1 MRRGARGGIRRA
13 FTLIEVVVAV
23 GVLAIVTLV
32 IAAVFDSVGET
43 VSAGTRISNLN
54 RRAAQLERVMR
65 QDFRRISRNEGFLV
79 IRNEY
84 AQVTWDD
91 ELDNDEVALFPGENN
106 PRLRRVDELMF
117 FASGEFETAREPL
130 HPDFIARAGEA
141 RIYYGHGQAFPA
153 EGNFAADSE
162 LAARAARPMLDERN
176 GGIDLSGARLG
187 ERPEADA
194 GFTNPNEFAS
204 DWSLLRH
211 VTLLVPEDELSG
223 TLPPRVFHLETG
235 AGAGSTPMAADIARV
250 RNHTRQV
257 ALQPAAHSIFGTLAA
272 LTPDLP
278 SEFNG
283 SNRVG
288 IRPDGLE
295 SLRTDDDELVTGFFG
310 GWSEEWQAP
319 RLFTSGLVDIAVT
332 SVEDIRA
339 VVESPYLIGT
349 TVSNPPPRVPLP
361 LSRERFDGNPDTN
374 DSEQGF
380 AYSVDGLAGALPDFT
395 FHTFRT
401 LHDPAGPAAPTRSET
416 PESSDDRGDGRANDR
431 GDQVQ
436 QQWMIEALP
445 TIPFRLGALSG
456 QSGFRMRYAQEPP
469 RLIVGER
476 ANNDAEERLLDAI
489 ESADQEMLR
498 ASVFLPGCSEFI
510 VEWTYGVIDD
520 DPESPTFGQP
530 IWYGLQRFE
539 DTDNDGELT
548 RAEPDEENDVLIAA
562 PSIEDDPFEDAG
574 TPLLDEP
581 GEFRVPSELLD
592 PVDRIETPTE
602 PEIDRRLDD
611 LCRVFPTGGDYFEP
625 GEAPFQEWVFG
636 QVDSAPRGGNPV
648 SISGGTARSNNE
660 TKPWPWPTA
669 IRVTLRLVDPE
680 DETIEATHQATF
692 RVRPRSGF

>member
-1 MRRGARGGIRRA
+1 MRRGARGGIMRA

-65 QDFRRISRNEGFLV
+65 QDFRRIARNEGFLV

-91 ELDNDEVALFPGENN
+91 ELDNDEVALFPGENS
-106 PRLRRVDELMF
+106 PRLRRIDELMF

-223 TLPPRVFHLETG
+223 TLPPRVFHLQPGNEPG
-235 AGAGSTPMAADIARV
+235 GGGDADPMDVARV

-257 ALQPAAHSIFGTLAA
+257 ALQPAAHSIFGTLA
-272 LTPDLP
+272 LLEPDLP
-278 SEFNG
+278 SEIVGNG
-283 SNRVG
+283 APNQTG
-288 IRPDGLE
+288 IRPAGVDSIRSGMT
-295 SLRTDDDELVTGFFG
+295 RVTDPLGAG
-310 GWSEEWQAP
+310 YSEPDAP

-332 SVEDIRA
+332 SVEDIRE
-339 VVESPYLIGT
+339 VVESPYLIDT
-349 TVSNPPPRVPLP
+349 TVSNADPRVPLP
-361 LSRERFDGNPDTN
+361 LSRERFDGNPDTD

-416 PESSDDRGDGRANDR
+416 PETSDDRADGIADDR

-436 QQWMIEALP
+436 QQWMIESLP
-445 TIPFRLGALSG
+445 TIPFRPGALSG
-456 QSGFRMRYAQEPP
+456 QSGSRMRYAQEPP
-469 RLIVGER
+469 RLIVGQRDGDEQ
-476 ANNDAEERLLDAI
+476 RLLDAI

-520 DPESPTFGQP
+520 DPDSPTFGQP

-539 DTDNDGELT
+539 DADDDGTFDPPGE
-548 RAEPDEENDVLIAA
+548 RLIAA

-592 PVDRIETPTE
+592 PVDLLEEQFGSFPA
-602 PEIDRRLDD
+602 IDRRLDD